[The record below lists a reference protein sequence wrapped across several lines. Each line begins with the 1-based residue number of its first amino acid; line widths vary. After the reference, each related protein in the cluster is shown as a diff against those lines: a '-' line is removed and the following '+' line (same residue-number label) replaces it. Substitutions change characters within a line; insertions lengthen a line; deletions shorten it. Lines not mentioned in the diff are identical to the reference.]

1 MLING
6 TDGPDVLKGED
17 EDDVIS
23 GGRGNDRLYGDEGND
38 TIYGGKDN
46 DKLSGGRGND
56 GLDGGTGHDELFGG
70 TGDDLLFGGR
80 GYDVLDGGSGN
91 DVLDGGTGNDV
102 LDGGKGSDKLYGGTG
117 DDTFVFFDGLTAWKA
132 ALDDF
137 GSEKKSGTIVP
148 NPHDDGYLPDVDF
161 AQWGSGDDTIYDFVA
176 GAQSDDVI
184 DLSNHSAANDFG
196 DVVATQVGV
205 DTLIDLGADSIT
217 LVGVSAS
224 DLHADDF
231 VF

>member
-1 MLING
+1 M
-6 TDGPDVLKGED
+6 P
-17 EDDVIS
+17 
-23 GGRGNDRLYGDEGND
+23 
-38 TIYGGKDN
+38 
-46 DKLSGGRGND
+46 
-56 GLDGGTGHDELFGG
+56 
-70 TGDDLLFGGR
+70 
-80 GYDVLDGGSGN
+80 YDVLDGGA
-91 DVLDGGTGNDV
+91 GNDV

-148 NPHDDGYLPDVDF
+148 TPFDDGYLPDVDF

>member
-1 MLING
+1 MLLG
-6 TDGPDVLKGED
+6 
-17 EDDVIS
+17 S
-23 GGRGNDRLYGDEGND
+23 YGDD
-38 TIYGGKDN
+38 Y
-46 DKLSGGRGND
+46 L
-56 GLDGGTGHDELFGG
+56 
-70 TGDDLLFGGR
+70 
-80 GYDVLDGGSGN
+80 YGGSG
-91 DVLDGGTGNDV
+91 D
-102 LDGGKGSDKLYGGTG
+102 DK
-117 DDTFVFFDGLTAWKA
+117 FVFAG
-132 ALDDF
+132 
-137 GSEKKSGTIVP
+137 GG
-148 NPHDDGYLPDVDF
+148 G
-161 AQWGSGDDTIYDFVA
+161 QDTIYDFVA